1 MSNRHELIK
10 FFLKLKR
17 VEIMDIFQAIIIGLV
32 QGLTEFLPV
41 SSSAHLIFAQQA
53 LGVSDVGLAFDVLMH
68 VGTLVAVI
76 VYFFNDI
83 VNMIK
88 GFLLSLV
95 DLKNGN
101 FMGEIKKD
109 PYKKLAWLTILATIP
124 VGVVG
129 VLFNDMIESMF
140 QGLTIPAFLLLVT
153 GCLLYASQRMN
164 SGRIDVRN
172 VTIKEAL
179 IMGCGQAL
187 AVLPGLSRSGTTI
200 AAGLFAGLDKEF
212 AAKFSFIL
220 SIPAILGAAVFQ
232 LKDLSGGNIEIGACI
247 AGFVVAVISGYL
259 AISVLLKIVREKSLD
274 IFAYYCWIVGLIV
287 LIGSLIL

>member
-1 MSNRHELIK
+1 
-10 FFLKLKR
+10 
-17 VEIMDIFQAIIIGLV
+17 MDIFQAIIIGLV

-53 LGVSDVGLAFDVLMH
+53 LGVADVGLAFDVLLH
-68 VGTLVAVI
+68 VGTLVAVL
-76 VYFFNDI
+76 VYFYDDI
-83 VNMIK
+83 LNMIK
-88 GFLLSLV
+88 GFFLSLI
-95 DLKNGN
+95 DLKEGR
-101 FMGEIKKD
+101 FISEIKQD

-129 VLFNDMIESMF
+129 VLFNDIVEEMF
-140 QGLTIPAFLLLVT
+140 TGLTIPAFLLLIT
-153 GCLLYASQRMN
+153 GCLLYTSQRMN
-164 SGRIDVRN
+164 SGRIDVKN
-172 VTIKEAL
+172 MTLKEAL
-179 IMGCGQAL
+179 IMGCGQAI

-232 LKDLSGGNIEIGACI
+232 LKDLSGGNVEIGACI
-247 AGFVVAVISGYL
+247 AGFVVAVISGYF

-274 IFAYYCWIVGLIV
+274 IFAYYCWIVGIV
-287 LIGSLIL
+287 VLVGSLIL

>member
-1 MSNRHELIK
+1 
-10 FFLKLKR
+10 
-17 VEIMDIFQAIIIGLV
+17 MDIIQAIIIGLV

-53 LGVSDVGLAFDVLMH
+53 LGVAEVGLAFDVLLH

-101 FMGEIKKD
+101 FMGELKKD

-124 VGVVG
+124 IGIVG
-129 VLFNDMIESMF
+129 VLFNDIVESMF
-140 QGLTIPAFLLLVT
+140 MGLTVPAFLLLIT
-153 GCLLYASQRMN
+153 GCLLYVSQRMN
-164 SGRIDVRN
+164 TGKIDVRN
-172 VTIKEAL
+172 ITLKEAL

-187 AVLPGLSRSGTTI
+187 AILPGLSRSGTTI

-232 LKDLSGGNIEIGACI
+232 LKDLSGGSVEIGACI
-247 AGFVVAVISGYL
+247 AGFIVAAISGYL
-259 AISVLLKIVREKSLD
+259 AISFLLKIVREKSLD
-274 IFAYYCWIVGLIV
+274 IFAYYCWIVGIIV
-287 LIGSLIL
+287 LVGSLIL

>member
-1 MSNRHELIK
+1 
-10 FFLKLKR
+10 
-17 VEIMDIFQAIIIGLV
+17 MDIIQAIIIGLI

-53 LGVSDVGLAFDVLMH
+53 LGVADVGLAFDVLLH

-101 FMGEIKKD
+101 FMGELKKD

-124 VGVVG
+124 IGIVG
-129 VLFNDMIESMF
+129 VLFNDIVESMF
-140 QGLTIPAFLLLVT
+140 MGLTVPAFLLLIT
-153 GCLLYASQRMN
+153 GCLLYVSQRMN
-164 SGRIDVRN
+164 TGKIDVRN
-172 VTIKEAL
+172 ITLKEAL

-187 AVLPGLSRSGTTI
+187 AILPGLSRSGTTI

-232 LKDLSGGNIEIGACI
+232 LKDLSGGSVEIGACI
-247 AGFVVAVISGYL
+247 AGFIVAAISGYL
-259 AISVLLKIVREKSLD
+259 AISFLLKIVREKSLD
-274 IFAYYCWIVGLIV
+274 IFAYYCWIVGIIV
-287 LIGSLIL
+287 LVGSLIL

>member
-1 MSNRHELIK
+1 
-10 FFLKLKR
+10 
-17 VEIMDIFQAIIIGLV
+17 MDIIQAIIIGLV

-95 DLKNGN
+95 DLKDGFLLSLVDLKDGN
-101 FMGEIKKD
+101 FIREIKKD

-124 VGVVG
+124 IGIVG
-129 VLFNDMIESMF
+129 VLFNDIVESMF
-140 QGLTIPAFLLLVT
+140 HGLTVPAFLLLIT
-153 GCLLYASQRMN
+153 GCLLYVSQRMN
-164 SGRIDVRN
+164 TGRIDVRN
-172 VTIKEAL
+172 MTIKEAL

-187 AVLPGLSRSGTTI
+187 AILPGLSRSGTTI

-232 LKDLSGGNIEIGACI
+232 LKDLSGGSVEIGACI
-247 AGFVVAVISGYL
+247 AGFIVAVISGYL

-274 IFAYYCWIVGLIV
+274 IFAYYCWIVGIIV

>member
-1 MSNRHELIK
+1 
-10 FFLKLKR
+10 
-17 VEIMDIFQAIIIGLV
+17 MDIFQAIIIGLV

-53 LGVSDVGLAFDVLMH
+53 LGVGDVGLAFDVLMH

-95 DLKNGN
+95 DLKDGN
-101 FMGEIKKD
+101 FIREIKKD

-129 VLFNDMIESMF
+129 VLFNDIIESMF

-153 GCLLYASQRMN
+153 GCLLYVSQRMN
-164 SGRIDVRN
+164 TGRIDVRN
-172 VTIKEAL
+172 ITIKEAL

-187 AVLPGLSRSGTTI
+187 AILPGLSRSGTTI

-259 AISVLLKIVREKSLD
+259 AISVLLKIVREKRLD

>member
-1 MSNRHELIK
+1 
-10 FFLKLKR
+10 
-17 VEIMDIFQAIIIGLV
+17 MDIFQAIIIGLV

-53 LGVSDVGLAFDVLMH
+53 LGVGDVGLAFDVLMH

-95 DLKNGN
+95 DLKDGN
-101 FMGEIKKD
+101 FIREIKKD

-153 GCLLYASQRMN
+153 GCLLYVSQRMN
-164 SGRIDVRN
+164 TGRIDVRN
-172 VTIKEAL
+172 ITIKEAL

-187 AVLPGLSRSGTTI
+187 AILPGLSRSGTTI

-232 LKDLSGGNIEIGACI
+232 RKDLSGGNIEIGACI

-274 IFAYYCWIVGLIV
+274 IFAYYCWIVGIIV

>member
-1 MSNRHELIK
+1 
-10 FFLKLKR
+10 
-17 VEIMDIFQAIIIGLV
+17 MDIFQAIIIGLV

-101 FMGEIKKD
+101 FIEEIKKD
-109 PYKKLAWLTILATIP
+109 PYKKLSWLTILATIP

-129 VLFNDMIESMF
+129 ALFNDSIESMF

-153 GCLLYASQRMN
+153 GCLLYVSQRMN

-172 VTIKEAL
+172 LTIKEAL
-179 IMGCGQAL
+179 IIGCGQAL

-200 AAGLFAGLDKEF
+200 ATGLFAGLDKEF

-232 LKDLSGGNIEIGACI
+232 LKDLSGGSVEIGACI
-247 AGFVVAVISGYL
+247 AGFIVAVISGYL

-274 IFAYYCWIVGLIV
+274 IFAYYCWIVGIIV

>member
-1 MSNRHELIK
+1 
-10 FFLKLKR
+10 
-17 VEIMDIFQAIIIGLV
+17 MDIFQAIIIGLV

-172 VTIKEAL
+172 MTIKEAL

-187 AVLPGLSRSGTTI
+187 AILPGLSRSGTTI

>member
-1 MSNRHELIK
+1 
-10 FFLKLKR
+10 
-17 VEIMDIFQAIIIGLV
+17 MDIFQAIIIGLV

-53 LGVSDVGLAFDVLMH
+53 LGVGDVGLAFDVLMH

-232 LKDLSGGNIEIGACI
+232 LKDLSGGSVEIGACI

>member
-1 MSNRHELIK
+1 
-10 FFLKLKR
+10 
-17 VEIMDIFQAIIIGLV
+17 MDILQAIIIGLV

-53 LGVSDVGLAFDVLMH
+53 LGVTDVGLAFDVLLH
-68 VGTLVAVI
+68 VGTLVAV
-76 VYFFNDI
+76 VGYFYNDI
-83 VNMIK
+83 INMIK
-88 GFLLSLV
+88 GFLLSLL
-95 DLKNGN
+95 DLKDGK
-101 FMGEIKKD
+101 FISEIKKD

-129 VLFNDMIESMF
+129 VLFNDAVEAMF
-140 QGLTIPAFLLLVT
+140 KGLTVPAFLLLIT
-153 GCLLYASQRMN
+153 GTLLYISQRMN

-172 VTIKEAL
+172 MSIKEAL
-179 IMGCGQAL
+179 IMGCGQAV

-232 LKDLSGGNIEIGACI
+232 LKDLSGGNVEIGACI
-247 AGFVVAVISGYL
+247 AGFIVAVISGYF
-259 AISVLLKIVREKSLD
+259 AISVLLKIIREKSLD
-274 IFAYYCWIVGLIV
+274 IFAYYCWIVGIV
-287 LIGSLIL
+287 VLVGSLII

>member
-1 MSNRHELIK
+1 
-10 FFLKLKR
+10 
-17 VEIMDIFQAIIIGLV
+17 MDIFQAIIIGLV

-287 LIGSLIL
+287 LIGSLKLYST

>member
-1 MSNRHELIK
+1 
-10 FFLKLKR
+10 
-17 VEIMDIFQAIIIGLV
+17 MDIIQAIIIGLV

-53 LGVSDVGLAFDVLMH
+53 LGVADVGLAFDVLLH

-101 FMGEIKKD
+101 FMGELKKD

-124 VGVVG
+124 IGIVG
-129 VLFNDMIESMF
+129 VLFNDIVESMF
-140 QGLTIPAFLLLVT
+140 MGLTVPAFLLLIT
-153 GCLLYASQRMN
+153 GCLLYVSQRMN
-164 SGRIDVRN
+164 TGKIDVRN
-172 VTIKEAL
+172 ITLKEAL

-187 AVLPGLSRSGTTI
+187 AILPGLSRSGTTI

-232 LKDLSGGNIEIGACI
+232 LKDLSGGSVEIGACI
-247 AGFVVAVISGYL
+247 AGFIVAAISGYL
-259 AISVLLKIVREKSLD
+259 AISFLLKIVREKSLD
-274 IFAYYCWIVGLIV
+274 IFAYYCWIVGIIV
-287 LIGSLIL
+287 LVGSLIL

>member
-1 MSNRHELIK
+1 
-10 FFLKLKR
+10 
-17 VEIMDIFQAIIIGLV
+17 MDIFQAIIIGLV
-32 QGLTEFLPV
+32 QGLTEFLEFLPV